1 MAASLGRP
9 TDGSP
14 VVDMI
19 EHRLLT
25 RSGRSM
31 ASCWTI
37 IPPMETPT
45 TWAGASP
52 SASIRPAASAAM
64 SETR

>member
-1 MAASLGRP
+1 MAASDGRP

-19 EHRLLT
+19 EHRLRT

-31 ASCWTI
+31 ASCCTI
-37 IPPMETPT
+37 IPPMDTPT
-45 TWAGASP
+45 TWAGARP
-52 SASIRPAASAAM
+52 NASMSPAASAAM
-64 SETR
+64 SATR